1 MIKLIIPLIITMNL
15 FNYETQKYSVIL
27 NDDDF
32 EIRYYE
38 PAIKASV
45 TSDENSNNNFY
56 KLFQFISGNNS
67 KNEKIEMTTPVYMKS
82 EDEKNKMEFVMP
94 SKFNMDNISL
104 PNDASISIY
113 ETQAKY
119 FACVRYGG
127 YSNSSKFQEHSTRL
141 SEKLREMDI
150 QMIGDIFY
158 VSYNSPY
165 KVFNRRNEVMVEIEY
180 VVEKN

>member
-1 MIKLIIPLIITMNL
+1 MKSLLLTLIMFIGMSS
-15 FNYETQKYSVIL
+15 YETQKYDLIYSE
-27 NDDDF
+27 NDF
-32 EIRYYE
+32 EIRFY
-38 PAIKASV
+38 PSSVKAKVISK
-45 TSDENSNNNFY
+45 NNANGNFY

-94 SKFNMDNISL
+94 SKFNMDNISS
-104 PNDASISIY
+104 PNDSSISIY

-141 SEKLREMDI
+141 SEKLQEMDI
-150 QMIGDIFY
+150 KMIGDIFY

-165 KVFNRRNEVMVEIEY
+165 KVFNRRNEAMVEIEY
-180 VVEKN
+180 LEKN

>member
-82 EDEKNKMEFVMP
+82 EDEK
-94 SKFNMDNISL
+94 
-104 PNDASISIY
+104 
-113 ETQAKY
+113 
-119 FACVRYGG
+119 
-127 YSNSSKFQEHSTRL
+127 
-141 SEKLREMDI
+141 
-150 QMIGDIFY
+150 
-158 VSYNSPY
+158 
-165 KVFNRRNEVMVEIEY
+165 
-180 VVEKN
+180 